1 VRVGDLQERLAAL
14 YRLEH
19 GLAVEDFLVTDAAT
33 AGALTPEGARG
44 HLDERLLVRHDGD
57 EVSLALYL
65 DDALLERLRERNPL
79 AELDDEGLADFWT
92 AVEGIS
98 HFNYVVHNAS
108 ARREVTL
115 LELELQAEVDK
126 FVSTMLLAREQGRRA
141 VASRLHHLL
150 FEGMSLDSELGDEE
164 RETLRAALVEI
175 GLDPGKGLLRQGRA
189 AQAGVDP
196 GLAGLG
202 VVTDLAHDFVA
213 PPRKGRCE
221 LIRLQA

>member
-1 VRVGDLQERLAAL
+1 MHVSDLQERLAAL

-19 GLAVEDFLVTDAAT
+19 GLALEDFLITDAAV
-33 AGALTPEGARG
+33 AGALTPAGARG
-44 HLDERLLVRHDGD
+44 HLDERLLVHHEGD
-57 EVSLALYL
+57 QVSLTLYL

-79 AELDDEGLADFWT
+79 DDLDDDDLDDLWT
-92 AVEGIS
+92 AMEGIS

-150 FEGMSLDSELGDEE
+150 FERMSLDSRLEGEE
-164 RETLRAALVEI
+164 RERYRLANDYAGRFCQRI
-175 GLDPGKGLLRQGRA
+175 GTGLH
-189 AQAGVDP
+189 QAGEEVM
-196 GLAGLG
+196 A
-202 VVTDLAHDFVA
+202 
-213 PPRKGRCE
+213 E
-221 LIRLQA
+221 LRTFYRYSQRQKISHIHACAWA

>member
-1 VRVGDLQERLAAL
+1 MRVGDLQERLAAL

-164 RETLRAALVEI
+164 RERYRLANDYAGRFCRRIGTRLHEAGEEVVAELR
-175 GLDPGKGLLRQGRA
+175 KFYRYSQRQKISHIHA
-189 AQAGVDP
+189 
-196 GLAGLG
+196 
-202 VVTDLAHDFVA
+202 VA
-213 PPRKGRCE
+213 W
-221 LIRLQA
+221 A

>member
-1 VRVGDLQERLAAL
+1 MQVADLQQRLAAL

-33 AGALTPEGARG
+33 AGALTPDGARG

-79 AELDDEGLADFWT
+79 DALDDDDLEDFWT

-126 FVSTMLLAREQGRRA
+126 FVSTVLLAREQGRRA

-150 FEGMSLDSELGDEE
+150 FEGMSLDSRLGGEE
-164 RETLRAALVEI
+164 RERYRLANDYAGRFCRRIGARLHDAGDDVMAELRRFYRYSQ
-175 GLDPGKGLLRQGRA
+175 RQKISHIHARA
-189 AQAGVDP
+189 WA
-196 GLAGLG
+196 
-202 VVTDLAHDFVA
+202 
-213 PPRKGRCE
+213 
-221 LIRLQA
+221 

>member
-1 VRVGDLQERLAAL
+1 MQVGDLQQRLAAL

-65 DDALLERLRERNPL
+65 DDALLERLRERRPL
-79 AELDDEGLADFWT
+79 DTLDDDDLEDFWT

-126 FVSTMLLAREQGRRA
+126 FVSTVLLAREQGRRA

-150 FEGMSLDSELGDEE
+150 FERMSLDSELGEEE
-164 RETLRAALVEI
+164 RERYRLANDYAGRFCRRIGARLHEAEEEVMAELRRFYRYSQ
-175 GLDPGKGLLRQGRA
+175 RQKISHIHARA
-189 AQAGVDP
+189 W
-196 GLAGLG
+196 
-202 VVTDLAHDFVA
+202 T
-213 PPRKGRCE
+213 
-221 LIRLQA
+221 